1 MDAYTLKRRDHG
13 FVIGLLAGA
22 VAGAG
27 AAMWLAPRL
36 ASRLRQ
42 QRDDVADAVVR
53 GAQEVERFA
62 TAAKSDH
69 IGRSGEVAQP

>member
-1 MDAYTLKRRDHG
+1 MDAYTLERRDHG

-69 IGRSGEVAQP
+69 TGRSGEVAQP

>member
-1 MDAYTLKRRDHG
+1 MDTYTQERRDYG
-13 FVIGLLAGA
+13 FVIGLLTGT
-22 VAGAG
+22 VVGAG
-27 AAMWLAPRL
+27 AAMWLAPRV

-62 TAAKSDH
+62 TASKSDSVDASR
-69 IGRSGEVAQP
+69 GGQ

>member
-1 MDAYTLKRRDHG
+1 MDAYTLERRDHG

-22 VAGAG
+22 VVGAS
-27 AAMWLAPRL
+27 AVMWLAPRV

-69 IGRSGEVAQP
+69 IRRSGDGARS

>member
-1 MDAYTLKRRDHG
+1 MDAYTLERRDHG

-36 ASRLRQ
+36 A
-42 QRDDVADAVVR
+42 
-53 GAQEVERFA
+53 
-62 TAAKSDH
+62 
-69 IGRSGEVAQP
+69 